1 MEKIRDD
8 QVCEI
13 VADLLP
19 SYLEGE
25 CGEAC
30 RKLVET
36 HLEECERCRELTKAM
51 QTDFTCMKEKNEQE
65 KAEDQ
70 REIDA
75 LRRVKRRSRIR
86 TAVIAVVVAV
96 CVALGAVAV
105 SYLTGNGLSI
115 RNRTARQE
123 AEKLLQL
130 WKEDGTEA
138 FVNQMEP
145 RTAYETLCTPKESF
159 FDESEHFFREASG
172 NQIPSRLEVTFPE
185 GDPEQNYVIEDIDI
199 IQDLMD
205 DGESYSTIGEKI
217 YQEEDLDAYVHW
229 IMSAGETEALTD
241 SDCDYILTEQDYLRL
256 KEKYGPI
263 EDPWISI
270 LEVNGKTYYY
280 RTSLGK
286 EKTGEYAENYLE
298 EFTEDMRRVVP
309 EIEDLDPLYVYI
321 ARSGIVPEEL
331 WQIKE
336 DTLEKIRGWY
346 EKYAAYYKD
355 MGYETFREGWR
366 NHVVAELERIL
377 GENGKISDVSLGKSR
392 GYDVWQSGDL
402 NDPENTSWN
411 MIWDVTCAEGSFCV
425 YLNVEED
432 GSDPW
437 LYAFRDDRVEFTSF
451 DPLIQW

>member
-25 CGEAC
+25 CSEAS
-30 RKLVET
+30 RKLVEA
-36 HLEECERCRELTKAM
+36 HLEECVRCRDLAKAM
-51 QTDFTCMKEKNEQE
+51 QADFACMKEENDRRE
-65 KAEDQ
+65 KDDQ

-96 CVALGAVAV
+96 CMAFGAVAV
-105 SYLTGNGLSI
+105 YSLIGNGFSI

-123 AEKLLQL
+123 AERLLQV
-130 WKEDGTEA
+130 WREDGTEA

-145 RTAYETLCTPKESF
+145 EKAYEALCTPVVSF
-159 FDESEHFFREASG
+159 LDRSDDISYGGDGR
-172 NQIPSRLEVTFPE
+172 QIPSKLEVAFPE
-185 GDPEQNYVIEDIDI
+185 GNSEQKYMVEDISL
-199 IQDLMD
+199 IQDLID
-205 DGESYSTIGEKI
+205 DGDGSIGGKI
-217 YQEEDLDAYVHW
+217 YREEGLDAYVHW
-229 IMSAGETEALTD
+229 IMVTGETETLAD
-241 SDCDYILTEQDYLRL
+241 SACDYILTEEDYLRL
-256 KEKYGPI
+256 EKKYGPI
-263 EDPWISI
+263 EDPWIST

-280 RTSLGK
+280 RTAMGR
-286 EKTGEYAENYLE
+286 EGTGEYAEHYLE
-298 EFTEDMRRVVP
+298 EFTDDMRRVVP

-321 ARSGIVPEEL
+321 ARSSIVPEEL

-336 DTLEKIRGWY
+336 ETLEKIRGWY

-355 MGYETFREGWR
+355 MGYETFREDWR
-366 NHVVAELERIL
+366 NYVAAELNRIL
-377 GENGKISDVSLGKSR
+377 GENGEITDVQLGKSR
-392 GYDVWQSGDL
+392 GYDVWKSGDPY
-402 NDPENTSWN
+402 DPENTSWN
-411 MIWDVTCAEGSFCV
+411 MIWDVACSEGSFYV

-437 LYAFRDDRVEFTSF
+437 LYAFRNDRVEFTSF
-451 DPLIQW
+451 DPLMQ